1 MNFLIPI
8 GIALMFVGFA
18 LVTVGL
24 FLSVEGRGDGG
35 TREGSTV
42 RGGGIIMIGP
52 IPIVF
57 GTDRQSA
64 SALMILAIALIAVS
78 VIALLIAR
86 RIL

>member
-1 MNFLIPI
+1 
-8 GIALMFVGFA
+8 
-18 LVTVGL
+18 
-24 FLSVEGRGDGG
+24 
-35 TREGSTV
+35 
-42 RGGGIIMIGP
+42 MIGP